1 MYLVFSVIVTVIV
14 LLQYLS
20 CTFGQ
25 NYKVNMAG
33 IIMTKTMKMTKNKI
47 RNRYIKGQFARKE
60 VPYF

>member
-20 CTFGQ
+20 CSFGQ
-25 NYKVNMAG
+25 NIAD
-33 IIMTKTMKMTKNKI
+33 IIMTKTMTMSKNKI
-47 RNRYIKGQFARKE
+47 QNRSIKGQFARKE